1 MYTISYDLQGG
12 TVSPDNP
19 AGYTIESSDF
29 TLTQPTRECYSFAG
43 WTGTDLTEASTD
55 VTILAGSTG
64 NREYS
69 AVWSVDVYTITYT
82 LNNGSVT
89 GNPDKYTVESGA
101 ITLNNPQRDGYQ
113 FDGWT
118 GTGLTGKTQTVT
130 IAQGS
135 TGNRE
140 YTANFSPI
148 QYTISYELNGGTAS
162 NPASYT
168 IESGDI
174 TLSNPTRTGYTF
186 DGWSGT
192 GITGTS
198 QTVTIA
204 GHSTGNRSY
213 TANWSLIQYG
223 ISYDLGGGTFSED
236 AQTTYNYETDTF
248 TLNIPERE
256 GYTFTGWSTEGRDEL
271 LQNVEIPQ
279 GSTDNRKYTAHWTAI
294 IYTISYDLDGGTV
307 SPDNP
312 VSYDIESEDITLNNP
327 TKDGYTFTGWTGTD
341 IETAS
346 IDVIIPQ
353 GSTGNREYTA
363 TWSEDITPDSP
374 DITPESP
381 DIKPESPDIQPDSP
395 DIKPTSP
402 DITPT
407 SPDVTPSTPA
417 VLQTISVDI
426 SGSNTLI
433 TDVEHG
439 ASLTLTADISGNY
452 SDGRTE
458 TLSPDSYTLTWGTDN
473 TAEAISFSNG
483 TLRVEQNAVVGA
495 YEVNVTATAESG
507 SIKGTSG
514 RTVRVTVN
522 NVIPE
527 LTMQT
532 GSLTVKRGRRIT
544 NITVRAE
551 RGTQNLTWTTNGTLP
566 EGLTGSAN
574 GETYVISGTV
584 AGTAEIRDY
593 PYVIKAAN
601 EAGEA
606 EKNITITVSEA
617 ESVSGET
624 IEIIPDE
631 IAVMTDEELQEMV
644 EGMTE
649 IALTGKVENLSE
661 VITRLETVTEIK
673 TLDLSLVEG
682 VEEVKLDE
690 TNKVET
696 LTLTG
701 NQSIQKVE
709 VTGNTSLKSLNMAG
723 SVIETVDAKWC
734 ENLTEVNLE
743 GCENLSYL
751 DVSET
756 AITEL
761 NVADCKNLE
770 TLNCASCDISALN
783 LEGCES
789 LTDIDCQN
797 NSLLILNASQFS
809 NLNSLECRNQ
819 QVGNKPLARVFSFL
833 DLLFGRGIFAA
844 SAGDDEVLENVSNLK
859 VYDEAGNELTAELDD
874 SGELSVNGDPAKITY
889 DYDTGFNGVM
899 MDVTVF
905 AAETPDEETHEET
918 APVYGGGPGD
928 PRGGC
933 DSGFRV
939 VAALML
945 LFTALTRKR

>member
-1 MYTISYDLQGG
+1 M
-12 TVSPDNP
+12 
-19 AGYTIESSDF
+19 
-29 TLTQPTRECYSFAG
+29 
-43 WTGTDLTEASTD
+43 
-55 VTILAGSTG
+55 
-64 NREYS
+64 
-69 AVWSVDVYTITYT
+69 
-82 LNNGSVT
+82 
-89 GNPDKYTVESGA
+89 
-101 ITLNNPQRDGYQ
+101 LNNPQRNGYQ

-118 GTGLTGKTQTVT
+118 GTGLSVKTQQVT

-148 QYTISYELNGGTAS
+148 VYTISYELNGGTAS
-162 NPASYT
+162 NPESYT

-174 TLSNPTRTGYTF
+174 TLSTPTRTGYTF
-186 DGWSGT
+186 DGWSRT

-213 TANWSLIQYG
+213 TANWSLIQYE
-223 ISYDLGGGTFSED
+223 ISFDLGGGTFSGD

-256 GYTFTGWSTEGRDEL
+256 GYTFTGWSTEGSDEL

-279 GSTDNRKYTAHWTAI
+279 GSTDNRKYTANWTAI
-294 IYTISYDLDGGTV
+294 VYTISYDLQGGTV

-312 VSYDIESEDITLNNP
+312 VSYTIESEDITLNNP
-327 TKDGYTFTGWTGTD
+327 MKDGYTFTGWTGTD

-346 IDVIIPQ
+346 TDVIIPQ

-363 TWSEDITPDSP
+363 AWSEDITP
-374 DITPESP
+374 
-381 DIKPESPDIQPDSP
+381 
-395 DIKPTSP
+395 
-402 DITPT
+402 
-407 SPDVTPSTPA
+407 STPA
-417 VLQTISVDI
+417 MLQTISVDI
-426 SGSNTLI
+426 SGSNTLV
-433 TDVEHG
+433 TDVEHS
-439 ASLTLTADISGNY
+439 ASLTLSADISGNY

-458 TLSPDSYTLTWGTDN
+458 TLSPDSYTLTWSTDN
-473 TAEAISFSNG
+473 TAEKISFSNG
-483 TLRVEQNAVVGA
+483 TLKVEQNTVVGV
-495 YEVNVTATAESG
+495 YEVNITATAESG

-514 RTVRVTVN
+514 HTVRVTVN

-551 RGTQNLTWTTNGTLP
+551 RGTQNLTWTANGTLP
-566 EGLTGSAN
+566 AGLTGRAN
-574 GETYVISGTV
+574 GEKYVISGTV
-584 AGTAEIRDY
+584 DGTAEIRDY
-593 PYVIKAAN
+593 PCVIKAAN

-617 ESVSGET
+617 ESISNET

-631 IAVMTDEELQEMV
+631 IADMTDEELQEMV
-644 EGMTE
+644 EGTTE
-649 IALTGKVENLSE
+649 IVLTGKVENLPE
-661 VITRLETVTEIK
+661 IITRLETVTEIK

-682 VEEVKLDE
+682 VEEVKLNE

-701 NQSIQKVE
+701 NQSIQTVE
-709 VTGNTSLKSLNMAG
+709 VTGNTSLKSLNMSG
-723 SVIETVDAKWC
+723 SVIETVDAKGC

-789 LTDIDCQN
+789 LIDIDCSN
-797 NSLLILNASQFS
+797 NRLTILEASQFS

-819 QVGNKPLARVFSFL
+819 QVFNKPLSRVFSFL

-844 SAGDDEVLENVSNLK
+844 SATDDQVLKNVTNIRA
-859 VYDEAGNELTAELDD
+859 YDESGNELTAELDD

-889 DYDTGFNGVM
+889 DYNTGFNGVM

-905 AAETPDEETHEET
+905 AADADTSPSD
-918 APVYGGGPGD
+918 GIGPG
-928 PRGGC
+928 RSGGC
-933 DSGFRV
+933 EEGFGTMAV
-939 VAALML
+939 LML
-945 LFTALTRKR
+945 LFTVLTRKR